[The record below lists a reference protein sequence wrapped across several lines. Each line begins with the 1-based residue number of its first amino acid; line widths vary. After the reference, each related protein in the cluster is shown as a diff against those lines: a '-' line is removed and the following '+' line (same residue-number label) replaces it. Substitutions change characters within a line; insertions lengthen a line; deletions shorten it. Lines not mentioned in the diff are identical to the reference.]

1 MTEFSIDLE
10 VMSKEN
16 ETLEAAA
23 KAEPQVEAPV
33 ERKRMPKVD
42 SRFLYVDIASRRA
55 RQLLRGALPRLDYLA
70 PDPETGVR
78 PTSAH
83 KLERIAM
90 SEIDQGL
97 IVYELPEQK
106 SSAAEDS

>member
-1 MTEFSIDLE
+1 MSEENAAPETEA
-10 VMSKEN
+10 
-16 ETLEAAA
+16 TAEA
-23 KAEPQVEAPV
+23 KPQVEAPV
-33 ERKRMPKVD
+33 ERERMPEVD

-55 RQLLRGALPRLDYLA
+55 RQLRRGALPRLDDLA

-78 PTSAH
+78 PIPTH

-97 IVYELPEQK
+97 IVYELPERK